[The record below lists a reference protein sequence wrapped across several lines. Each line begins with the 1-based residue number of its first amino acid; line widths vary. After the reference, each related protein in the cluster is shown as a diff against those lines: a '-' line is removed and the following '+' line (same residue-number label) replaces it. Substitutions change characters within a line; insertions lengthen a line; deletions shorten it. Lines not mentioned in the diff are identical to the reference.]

1 MSFHFWRSPTLA
13 FHLTTLLQPMTS
25 TRGYLQLEPIS
36 YKKLP
41 CHSLDLAYSNKEMSY
56 FISFHFHFHF
66 LGYDPNLN
74 LNLANPTP
82 DIQFGISFQN

>member
-41 CHSLDLAYSNKEMSY
+41 CHSLALAYSNKEMSY
-56 FISFHFHFHF
+56 FISFPFHFQF
-66 LGYDPNLN
+66 LSYDPNLN